1 MNTEVINDK
10 AQAYAD
16 KIDDGQRTA
25 RQCAVKAYI
34 QACNDIADGSMEV
47 DGVWHNASETP
58 QCKGGTCL
66 YCVQGRKGN
75 IRRMNY
81 EGAEQFGNYV
91 RRCNVSQWAYKQDL
105 LDV

>member
-1 MNTEVINDK
+1 MDKENINDM
-10 AQAYAD
+10 AQAAAD

-34 QACNDIADGSMEV
+34 QACDDIADGSLGV
-47 DGVWHNASETP
+47 GRVWHKTDETP

-66 YCVQGRKGN
+66 YCVQGRKSS

-81 EGAEQFGNYV
+81 EGPEQFEGYV
-91 RRCNVSQWAYKQDL
+91 KRCNVSRWAYKQEL
-105 LDV
+105 LDL